1 MISMKKSGLTR
12 SQQTQKYLKL
22 RYHQYK
28 INVRKEKFYIWS
40 EYAKSKG
47 LSMYA
52 LIQQVMDD
60 TIAADGFTPEI
71 PYEETAEGSAEVS
84 EKVSEN
90 S

>member
-1 MISMKKSGLTR
+1 MIYMKKCGLTR

-28 INVRKEKFYIWS
+28 INVRKEKFYVWS

-52 LIQQVMDD
+52 LIQQVMDEK
-60 TIAADGFTPEI
+60 IAADGFVPEI
-71 PYEETAEGSAEVS
+71 PWEETAEGAAEVS
-84 EKVSEN
+84 EKVSEE

>member
-1 MISMKKSGLTR
+1 MKKCGLTR

-60 TIAADGFTPEI
+60 AIAADGFVPEI
-71 PYEETAEGSAEVS
+71 PWEETPEASEEVSEVS
-84 EKVSEN
+84 EKVSDE

>member
-1 MISMKKSGLTR
+1 MKKSGLTR
-12 SQQTQKYLKL
+12 SQQTQK
-22 RYHQYK
+22 YHQYK

-71 PYEETAEGSAEVS
+71 PYEETTEGSAEVS